1 MCLYCETCLSVKS
14 VNGFVC
20 LHAVF
25 ITVSLLLS
33 VKSCVYCLC
42 SCVDSNGLCQRKNFS
57 TFLTLMV
64 WLLTAQGVPPLYYN
78 KTGEMQIITW
88 KNRFIDRGA
97 HYFFWPGSQGSTW
110 R

>member
-1 MCLYCETCLSVKS
+1 MIQLVSDWTILCLYCETRLSVNS

-20 LHAVF
+20 LHAVD

-42 SCVDSNGLCQRKNFS
+42 FCVDSNGLCQRKNFS

-64 WLLTAQGVPPLYYN
+64 WLLTAQEVPPLDN
-78 KTGEMQIITW
+78 KKTGEIT
-88 KNRFIDRGA
+88 GL
-97 HYFFWPGSQGSTW
+97 
-110 R
+110 

>member
-1 MCLYCETCLSVKS
+1 MNS

-20 LHAVF
+20 LHAVD

-42 SCVDSNGLCQRKNFS
+42 FCVDSNGLCQRKNFS

-64 WLLTAQGVPPLYYN
+64 WLLTAQEVPPLDN
-78 KTGEMQIITW
+78 KKTGEIQMIIQ
-88 KNRFIDRGA
+88 KNWCIEKCI
-97 HYFFWPGSQGSTW
+97 HQVFFFYIEGFDGNKY
-110 R
+110 